1 MTLALLLLLS
11 CAGRPAPLAPA
22 ATQSPQGLD
31 SELATRGSAAER
43 TVRTP
48 ASLVVL
54 YSAEEGGSLVPCGC
68 DKKPMGG
75 LARAGA
81 YVQALRAAN
90 PELPVL
96 ALNAGGWLD
105 PGRALDGGT
114 RPEAAVR
121 NRWMG
126 QGLVGLGFAGL
137 NLAASDMAGLPPDQV
152 EQLPL
157 LSSSVAHPGIEGSRI
172 LDAGELRVGVVGIA
186 APGPAWMAPPGW
198 TVPDAG
204 QAAASIAALR
214 PQVDLL
220 ILLAHDSSDAARQLA
235 LDGGIDLVIE
245 ADDYREQWPPFR
257 VGEAL
262 WVRAHGQG
270 TRLGE
275 LRLVLDQGRITK
287 ALDRTIVLDEGIDE
301 EPAMRALVRQA
312 EAEAV
317 DVERATYG
325 RPLR

>member
-1 MTLALLLLLS
+1 MTLALLLLS
-11 CAGRPAPLAPA
+11 CAGSRTPVSPALS
-22 ATQSPQGLD
+22 QSPQGLD
-31 SELATRGSAAER
+31 SELAIHGSAAER
-43 TVRTP
+43 TVTTP

-75 LARAGA
+75 LARTGA

-90 PELPVL
+90 PELPIL

-105 PGRALDGGT
+105 PGRALDGGA
-114 RPEAAVR
+114 RPEAIVR

-126 QGLVGLGFAGL
+126 QGLAGLGFVGL

-152 EQLPL
+152 DQLPL
-157 LSSSVAHPGIEGSRI
+157 LSSSVAHPQLAGSRI
-172 LDAGELRVGVVGIA
+172 LEAGDYRVGVVGIA
-186 APGPAWMAPPGW
+186 APGPAWMAPAGW
-198 TVPDAG
+198 TVPDAD
-204 QAAASIAALR
+204 QAAAAIAAMR
-214 PQVDLL
+214 PQVDLVV
-220 ILLAHDSSDAARQLA
+220 LLAHDASEAARLLA

-275 LRLVLDQGRITK
+275 LRLVIEQGRITK
-287 ALDRTIVLDEGIDE
+287 ALDRTVLLDDAIEE

-317 DVERATYG
+317 DIERATYG